1 MSWPH
6 LIPAEQMGQEAW
18 ARLTAAANDRAHV
31 MRLATLATVG
41 VEGRPAARL
50 MVIRGADADDGRLWF
65 HTDARSPK
73 VADLRVRPFACAV
86 TYDPGD
92 GVELRLNGSAR
103 LHQRDA
109 AADRHW
115 EQTSLAIWYLSRTPP
130 SMEPPAMQADPRLSG
145 ARTHPE
151 EAFTRQ
157 AREHFAVIELVVDTI
172 DWYQTLGDHCR
183 HAVLRRDT
191 AWRGMEVRE

>member
-1 MSWPH
+1 MAWPH
-6 LIPAEQMGQEAW
+6 LVPLDRMGQEAW
-18 ARLTAAANDRAHV
+18 QRLTAAANDRSHV

-50 MVIRGADADDGRLWF
+50 MVIRGADDKAGRLWF

-73 VADLRVRPFACAV
+73 TADLRSHPFACAV
-86 TYDPGD
+86 TYDPDD
-92 GVELRLNGSAR
+92 GVELRLNGSTR
-103 LHQRDA
+103 LHERDA

-115 EQTSLAIWYLSRTPP
+115 EQTSLAIWYLSHTPK
-130 SMEPPAMQADPRLSG
+130 SMEAPLTQADPRLAE

-157 AREHFAVIELVVDTI
+157 AREHFAVIELIVETI

-183 HAVLRRDT
+183 RAVLRRES
-191 AWRGMEVRE
+191 AWRGAEVRE